1 MFAVCGWVSV
11 SVRWVCLS
19 VCEVGGCVC
28 EYLTVDVSI
37 AYRCR
42 FVLADYNMSCDDVR
56 VVLTFLSLLLLTQ
69 LVMAAAF
76 SSFSA
81 MTLLV
86 GSSDP

>member
-1 MFAVCGWVSV
+1 MMFVVAGVCCGWVGLSV
-11 SVRWVCLS
+11 CEVGGC

-56 VVLTFLSLLLLTQ
+56 VNVLIITFINST
-69 LVMAAAF
+69 
-76 SSFSA
+76 
-81 MTLLV
+81 
-86 GSSDP
+86 SDGCS

>member
-1 MFAVCGWVSV
+1 V

-19 VCEVGGCVC
+19 VCEVGGCVCEVGGSQCVC

-56 VVLTFLSLLLLTQ
+56 VNVLIITFINSTGDGC
-69 LVMAAAF
+69 
-76 SSFSA
+76 S
-81 MTLLV
+81 
-86 GSSDP
+86 